1 MKEEIIF
8 YQLYAEYFTKKN
20 AFSASMKK
28 ITSDIIDGTHVAI
41 IRPNVHERQYYN
53 TKVSFSSVE
62 NYDDHNLNTIEGR
75 YTTLLYA

>member
-53 TKVSFSSVE
+53 TKVFHSLTVIIVTLI
-62 NYDDHNLNTIEGR
+62 LNSYFNIM
-75 YTTLLYA
+75 